1 MGLAS
6 RLGCGGRTAD
16 QRDVIL
22 TEVQTLMKMSSPIV
36 VPITGA
42 DGPGVAEL
50 TFHLPENLTGAAPPE
65 IYA

>member
-1 MGLAS
+1 M
-6 RLGCGGRTAD
+6 
-16 QRDVIL
+16 IL
-22 TEVQTLMKMSSPIV
+22 TEVQTLTKMSSPVV

-50 TFHLPENLTGAAPPE
+50 TFQLPESLTGAAPPE